1 MFRAILGL
9 VIVIVYYTQNPILI
23 VKAPI
28 LSCLGFVCSHA
39 VLLRSPLH
47 EAAGAGHTKA
57 PEIVRVS
64 ADLGPN
70 REESYID
77 IPFYLF
83 LSLSLSMCV
92 SACVYI
98 YTYNIHLY
106 YRVVFQYTSKTN
118 IPHQLVKALS

>member
-57 PEIVRVS
+57 PVIVRVS

-83 LSLSLSMCV
+83 LSLYVCLCL
-92 SACVYI
+92 YIYIYIYII
-98 YTYNIHLY
+98 YTYIIELF
-106 YRVVFQYTSKTN
+106 FQYTSKTN